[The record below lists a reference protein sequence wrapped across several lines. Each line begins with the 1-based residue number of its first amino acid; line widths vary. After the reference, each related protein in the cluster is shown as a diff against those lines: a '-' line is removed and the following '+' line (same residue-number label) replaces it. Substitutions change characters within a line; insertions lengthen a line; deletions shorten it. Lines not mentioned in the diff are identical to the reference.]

1 MADETVAF
9 REPCER
15 IIPLLTIGT
24 AAAGLRAG
32 APATAGAL
40 AGAPGAVPGRA
51 PAACPVPVPRGGR
64 LPAMSGAPGTVLVVG
79 SVNAD
84 LVVGVDRRPGA
95 GETVLGSELATF
107 PGGKGANQ
115 AVAAARLGASVAFL
129 GRVGTDSFA
138 GFLRGNLEREGVDV
152 SQLLAEP
159 GPSGVALITVDPAG
173 DNAIIVAPGANARLT
188 PASVEAAR
196 PLFEASAVVTAQLEI
211 PLEAVTAAAAL
222 AARAGARFILN
233 LSPAR
238 QAGDLLLAAAD
249 PLVVNEHEAAFLAG
263 GDERDAPER
272 QARALLA
279 LGARSVVVTLGAG
292 GAYAADAGGGAL
304 ARGPAVTV
312 VDTTGAGDAFT
323 GALAWRLSLGDPLAG
338 AAAFAVRVGAAAVTG
353 RGAQGSY
360 PALEQVPAARPQP
373 S

>member
-1 MADETVAF
+1 MAGD
-9 REPCER
+9 
-15 IIPLLTIGT
+15 
-24 AAAGLRAG
+24 
-32 APATAGAL
+32 
-40 AGAPGAVPGRA
+40 
-51 PAACPVPVPRGGR
+51 
-64 LPAMSGAPGTVLVVG
+64 PGTVLVVG

-95 GETVLGSELATF
+95 GETVLGSQLATF

-138 GFLRGNLEREGVDV
+138 GFLRENLRREGVGV
-152 SQLLAEP
+152 SQLQAEP

-173 DNAIIVAPGANARLT
+173 DNAIIVAPGANASLT
-188 PASVEAAR
+188 PAGVEQASA
-196 PLFEASAVVTAQLEI
+196 LFEASAVVTAQLEI

-238 QAGDLLLAAAD
+238 PVGDDLLAAAD

-263 GDERDAPER
+263 TSEQDAPGR

-279 LGARSVVVTLGAG
+279 LGARSVVITLGAG
-292 GAYAADAGGGAL
+292 GAYAADAREAAL
-304 ARGPAVTV
+304 VPSPPVTV

-323 GALAWRLSLGDPLAG
+323 GALAWRLSLGDPLA
-338 AAAFAVRVGAAAVTG
+338 AAAALAARVGAAAVTA

-360 PALEQVPAARPQP
+360 PTLEQVPAARPLVTPASPAVPGRRRRPARPRPRRPGQP
-373 S
+373 AARHRLAGRGS